1 MNFYK
6 AYLDEISNRKEQ
18 GLQPKPIDNGAL
30 VKDLVLQIKDSKSKH
45 REDSLE
51 FLIYNTIPGTT
62 SAASEKS
69 KFLKEIILG
78 DIIVEEITTSL
89 ALE

>member
-1 MNFYK
+1 MNLYK

-30 VKDLVLQIKDSKSKH
+30 VKELILQIKDRKNKYK
-45 REDSLE
+45 EDSLE
-51 FLIYNTIPGTT
+51 FLIYNIIPGTT

-78 DIIVEEITTSL
+78 DIVVEEI
-89 ALE
+89 